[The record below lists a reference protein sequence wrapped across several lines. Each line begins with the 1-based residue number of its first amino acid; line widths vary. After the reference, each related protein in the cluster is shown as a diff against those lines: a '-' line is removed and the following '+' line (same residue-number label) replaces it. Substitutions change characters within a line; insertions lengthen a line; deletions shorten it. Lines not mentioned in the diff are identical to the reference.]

1 MNHNSVLKIS
11 NVVSIV
17 KFIFVKKNLRTCY
30 VRQWKAVCRS
40 GALWILELVAMS
52 IQQM

>member
-17 KFIFVKKNLRTCY
+17 KFIFVKKSVHRYFKDPAQMRFGSPNM
-30 VRQWKAVCRS
+30 
-40 GALWILELVAMS
+40 LE
-52 IQQM
+52 